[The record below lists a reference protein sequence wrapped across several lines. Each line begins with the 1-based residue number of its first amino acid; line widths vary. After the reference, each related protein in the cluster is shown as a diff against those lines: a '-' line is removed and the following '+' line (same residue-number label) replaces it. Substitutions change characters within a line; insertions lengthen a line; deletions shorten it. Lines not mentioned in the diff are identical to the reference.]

1 MVDDDELLSH
11 QRMNNAEKEMVAAVR
26 NLHQET
32 LDLVRSRKRDEDP
45 LRSDIPCNIDKK
57 KVVSS
62 PKVQSVTSERKDVM
76 QNGVDYLS
84 PYLFFVKDIHHITRI
99 EAEEIRDSCLAT
111 TKERLLERANIIQ
124 GRLNEEHQRLT
135 QSQAIYQQRPESDSE
150 SKQKFEKLCGEIAFK
165 TKILERR
172 LQEHEDSS
180 LDKLKKL
187 ENKLKEDSRLKLLYR
202 SDD

>member
-45 LRSDIPCNIDKK
+45 LRSGIPCNIDKN

-99 EAEEIRDSCLAT
+99 EAEQIRDSCLTT

-135 QSQAIYQQRPESDSE
+135 QSQAIYQQKLESDSE
-150 SKQKFEKLCGEIAFK
+150 SKQTFEKLCVEIAFK

-187 ENKLKEDSRLKLLYR
+187 ENKLKEDSRLRRLYR